1 MKKHQGKKKGDLNY
15 KVVIKKPY
23 YNQISEESKKKKLD
37 RISCV
42 VSRNCQLKTRDVDNY
57 IKLSNMYSLYL
68 QDKIKIKDFTKSLKK
83 FYDILGNPIGGL
95 SINDRII
102 SDINEQPTNPKL
114 IELKLVL
121 EKIKKEH
128 ELSVVPSLKK
138 ILDDRFV
145 MDNLFFIPPLSPIFQ
160 LMGVGE
166 LWHVRTKLY
175 KNSYQPFIDNYRN
188 LGYTNYLGLHETYG
202 YNYNEHVHYKV
213 PQYLIS
219 DLGLQETI
227 EISEALYKYNRI
239 NMLNRESNFKGK
251 TEATH
256 QRISVAEIFG
266 GGKLKFNIISLK

>member
-1 MKKHQGKKKGDLNY
+1 
-15 KVVIKKPY
+15 
-23 YNQISEESKKKKLD
+23 
-37 RISCV
+37 
-42 VSRNCQLKTRDVDNY
+42 
-57 IKLSNMYSLYL
+57 MYSLYL

-160 LMGVGE
+160 LMCVGE

-213 PQYLIS
+213 S
-219 DLGLQETI
+219 
-227 EISEALYKYNRI
+227 
-239 NMLNRESNFKGK
+239 
-251 TEATH
+251 
-256 QRISVAEIFG
+256 IF
-266 GGKLKFNIISLK
+266 N